1 MKKDIL
7 EMLREVA
14 HAAENGAVIEVIV
27 HADDCECEDEC
38 EHCECEKET
47 EESSTD
53 SEETLKAVVDKF
65 KTEMA
70 IATLCMHEAKVL
82 TEKVN
87 FVVEENGEEG
97 LATVND
103 VLEFCSR
110 HHKVIL
116 KANMK

>member
-27 HADDCECEDEC
+27 HADD
-38 EHCECEKET
+38 CECEKET